1 MAYLLEET
9 LKFPKD
15 SFKSMKYQPY
25 ELKPN
30 FSMYRVYEWHTY
42 WSGVVYVSFS
52 GGLDSTVLAYI
63 VCLAYRKYK
72 LTGTNP
78 LVFSDT
84 GTEFPEIR
92 KFVKDYVEWL
102 KGKFPELDIRLE
114 IVRPKHSFRWVLENK
129 GFPII
134 SKETAGKIR
143 KLRHG
148 NLSDKYRKYLLRG
161 DERGK
166 FGMLA
171 KKWQYLADTKSTKED
186 ISEQCC
192 DVLKKEPLNTYSK
205 KTGRQPFIGITQDE
219 SFKRENQYNHTGCNI
234 YDGHRPKSQP
244 LGFWPKEE
252 VIRFAA
258 ENDIPICSVYGEAKQ
273 DLQGNWILTG
283 EQRTGCIVC
292 GFGCHLESEPNR
304 FQRLRNS
311 DNESHRKICEFAM
324 GIKNNGVTYEEAL
337 NDCGVNTKTWE
348 QLGQMTIQDFP
359 EIIPESYRGE
369 AQK

>member
-1 MAYLLEET
+1 MQLSLFDMEQENWGSDKIMAYLLEET

-42 WSGVVYVSFS
+42 WSGAVYVSFS

-72 LTGTNP
+72 LTGTIP

-148 NLSDKYRKYLLRG
+148 NLSDKYREYLLRG

-192 DVLKKEPLNTYSK
+192 DVLKKEPLDTYSK
-205 KTGRQPFIGITQDE
+205 KQAGNRLSALRRMRVSNERISTIIPAAISMTDTDRKVSRWGSGLR
-219 SFKRENQYNHTGCNI
+219 R
-234 YDGHRPKSQP
+234 KSYASWWRKI
-244 LGFWPKEE
+244 F
-252 VIRFAA
+252 RFA
-258 ENDIPICSVYGEAKQ
+258 VYTEK
-273 DLQGNWILTG
+273 
-283 EQRTGCIVC
+283 R
-292 GFGCHLESEPNR
+292 
-304 FQRLRNS
+304 
-311 DNESHRKICEFAM
+311 
-324 GIKNNGVTYEEAL
+324 
-337 NDCGVNTKTWE
+337 
-348 QLGQMTIQDFP
+348 
-359 EIIPESYRGE
+359 
-369 AQK
+369 